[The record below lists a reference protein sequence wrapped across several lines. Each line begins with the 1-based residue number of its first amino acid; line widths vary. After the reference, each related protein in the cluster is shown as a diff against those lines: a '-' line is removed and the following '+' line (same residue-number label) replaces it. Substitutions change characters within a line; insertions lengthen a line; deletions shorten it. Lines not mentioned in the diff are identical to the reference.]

1 MISHLFSQRTSL
13 SGRKDLSI
21 FSLSVMLP
29 ETSESDLFGVVD
41 YVEVFQQ
48 IQIKGYRY
56 FEVFHQM
63 FSYFKYRNKGIGYTT
78 AISF

>member
-1 MISHLFSQRTSL
+1 
-13 SGRKDLSI
+13 
-21 FSLSVMLP
+21 MLP

-48 IQIKGYRY
+48 IEIKGYRY